1 MSSEKTRKRGE
12 PATPSA
18 RSAHQGNAE
27 DIAYVFAPDGA
38 VARLLGDRYR
48 PRRGQARMA
57 RLVRLAVA
65 DRKHALIEAGT
76 GSGKSFA
83 YLVPLIW
90 DGTRAFIATANKTLQ
105 TQLWEKDLPE
115 LRRIAPRP
123 FSAALLK
130 GRSNY
135 VCRLKLD
142 EQRLRPSLPG
152 LVPDLDQLI
161 ETLSRDV
168 NHSGDTESLRLPFE
182 LRDAVTVGRHDC
194 LGRRCPAVRQC
205 YYEQAVLAAEEA
217 DLVVLNHSLLA
228 FHLAIDPPFLTPRDV
243 VVVDEAHELPAYVTG
258 ALRVSLDYNAIP
270 GLINE
275 PVLEKHAQPATRA
288 RAVQANHA
296 LFGALAEQGQ
306 VWESRWA
313 VAGELQDALALA
325 DHLAEL
331 RRQLLRQY
339 PPSPGGDDNEQN
351 AHYRRIMEWVDGV
364 TTAVRQLAKDPPEGS
379 VRYGEGASSRERAS
393 LHLEPLDVAGFLAEK
408 LFETTPTVICTS
420 ATLTTHGRFNYFA
433 GQVGAPPECLTR
445 VIPSPFD
452 FASQMLIYT
461 PRGLEPR
468 YDAEEQGYV
477 ENLTDEVERLVR
489 ASRGRAF
496 VLCTSTR
503 RMQALYE
510 ALDGR
515 LPYQCLRQGLMSR
528 GALLELFRDS
538 GNAVLF
544 GTRSFWQGVD
554 VPGEALSLVILDK
567 LPFAPPSDP
576 VIAKRAAQI
585 EARGGN
591 PFLELALPDAI
602 LILKQGTGRL
612 IRTETDRGVIA
623 LLDSRL
629 LTRRY
634 GRQILASLP
643 PARHTRLF
651 SDVVKFFP
659 APEG

>member
-1 MSSEKTRKRGE
+1 
-12 PATPSA
+12 
-18 RSAHQGNAE
+18 
-27 DIAYVFAPDGA
+27 
-38 VARLLGDRYR
+38 
-48 PRRGQARMA
+48 MA
-57 RLVRLAVA
+57 RLVRRAVA
-65 DRKHALIEAGT
+65 ERKHSLIEAGT

-83 YLVPLIW
+83 YLIPLIW

-130 GRSNY
+130 GRNNY

-142 EQRLRPSLPG
+142 EQQMRPSLPG
-152 LVPDLDQLI
+152 LSPDLDQLR
-161 ETLSRDV
+161 EALSRDV
-168 NHSGDTESLRLPFE
+168 DHSGDTESLRLPSE

-194 LGRRCPAVRQC
+194 LGRRCPAIRHC
-205 YYEQAVLAAEEA
+205 YYERAVLAAEEA
-217 DLVVLNHSLLA
+217 ELVVLNHSLLA

-258 ALRVSLDYNAIP
+258 ALRVSLDYNVIP

-296 LFGALAEQGQ
+296 LFGALAEQGKA
-306 VWESRWA
+306 WESRWA

-325 DHLAEL
+325 DHLTEL

-339 PPSPGGDDNEQN
+339 PPSPGGNDNEQN
-351 AHYRRIMEWVDGV
+351 AHYRRIMEWADSVAA
-364 TTAVRQLAKDPPEGS
+364 AVRQLAEDPPEGS

-393 LHLEPLDVAGFLAEK
+393 LHLEPLDVAGFLADK
-408 LFETTPTVICTS
+408 LFETTQTVICTS

-433 GQVGAPPECLTR
+433 GQVGAPSECLTR

-468 YDAEEQGYV
+468 YDAGEQYYV

-496 VLCTSTR
+496 VLCTSIR

-510 ALDGR
+510 ALEGR
-515 LPYQCLRQGLMSR
+515 LPYQCLRQGLLSR

-576 VIAKRAAQI
+576 VVAKRAAQI

-612 IRTETDRGVIA
+612 IRTETDHGVIA

-643 PARHTRLF
+643 PGRQTLLF

-659 APEG
+659 ATAG